1 MKLEN
6 DHLTPEDFFE
16 FIDQGGG
23 SGPVGQHLLCCP
35 ECLFEL
41 DFLLLAEAPA
51 TAEEGTVLKANE
63 EKAVGH
69 TYSGLRRGHDRHTLG
84 DLNGPSQIVDAE
96 HDVSSGGD
104 VDRVD
109 VDASI
114 RHDQRHVAKH
124 ARFVQNAHD

>member
-1 MKLEN
+1 MSA
-6 DHLTPEDFFE
+6 PEDFFE
-16 FIDQGGG
+16 FIDRGGG
-23 SGPVGQHLLCCP
+23 RGPVGHQLMDCP
-35 ECLFEL
+35 ACSAEL

-109 VDASI
+109 VDARI